1 MTRRWLDPSL
11 FNDEKLAKA
20 TPIERLLFV
29 AVVANQDDDGRLL
42 GHPGYLRSI
51 AFPYD
56 DFTIEQ
62 VKQMRD
68 HLAEI
73 NSNFIVYKVG
83 NDEYIQLRRHA
94 RYQRPRYYHPS
105 KYPAPAGWPFEDETA
120 NSNSEAAKK
129 SPESDHEE
137 TAQQPVTTKH
147 GNHAVTTQLPQSNR
161 EATARYTEDRV
172 RVGLGGAGSDLDLD
186 LGKGKA
192 KGIPAVSPAQTA
204 AGNSDSE
211 KINRTGKFHS
221 AKILEAETTKLKP
234 RQKETGVFLDMVE
247 ADIGVR
253 LVQRG
258 KLQGIIRPLLVK
270 VPEATPEKLLECFK
284 WLKDKDPYYRG
295 RDSPAAIM
303 ALPSKYPEWAAGKLR
318 TSGEKEERHVRNEGQ
333 RRDPI
338 QRMREAGWD
347 TGEDG
352 ANQPDDTS

>member
-73 NSNFIVYKVG
+73 NANFIVYKVG
-83 NDEYIQLRRHA
+83 SDEYIQLKRHA

-105 KYPAPAGWPFEDETA
+105 KYPVPAGWPFEDEGA
-120 NSNSEAAKK
+120 NSSSEAAAG
-129 SPESDHEE
+129 SSESDHEE
-137 TAQQPVTTKH
+137 TAQQPLEQET
-147 GNHAVTTQLPQSNR
+147 GNHTATTQSPQGNQK
-161 EATARYTEDRV
+161 ATAQHTEDRV
-172 RVGLGGAGSDLDLD
+172 RVGLGGAGLDQDLDLD
-186 LGKGKA
+186 KGKA

-204 AGNSDSE
+204 AGKSDSE
-211 KINRTGKFHS
+211 KPHQTEKSHS
-221 AKILEAETTKLKP
+221 EKLPQDKATKIKP
-234 RQKETGVFLDMVE
+234 RQRETGVFLDLVE
-247 ADIGVR
+247 SHIGVR
-253 LVQRG
+253 LVQRN

-270 VPEATPEKLLECFK
+270 VSEATPEKLLECFK
-284 WLKDKDPYYRG
+284 WLKNNDTYYRS
-295 RDSPAAIM
+295 RDSPAVIM
-303 ALPSKYPEWAAGKLR
+303 ALPAKYPEWAAGKLSAFGGKEVQHDR
-318 TSGEKEERHVRNEGQ
+318 AGERGQ
-333 RRDPI
+333 NTQPDRKPYEWQETAD
-338 QRMREAGWD
+338 
-347 TGEDG
+347 
-352 ANQPDDTS
+352 QPDDTS

>member
-73 NSNFIVYKVG
+73 NSNFIVYKSG

-105 KYPAPAGWPFEDETA
+105 KYPVPAGWPFEDEAA
-120 NSNSEAAKK
+120 NSSSEAAVR

-137 TAQQPVTTKH
+137 TTQRASEQEH
-147 GNHAVTTQLPQSNR
+147 GNHAATTQLPQSNHK
-161 EATARYTEDRV
+161 ATAQHTEDRV
-172 RVGLGGAGSDLDLD
+172 RVGLGGVGSGEDLDLD
-186 LGKGKA
+186 KSKA

-204 AGNSDSE
+204 AGKSNSE
-211 KINRTGKFHS
+211 KPNQTEKSHS
-221 AKILEAETTKLKP
+221 EKLPEDRAPKIKP
-234 RQKETGVFLDMVE
+234 HQRETGVFLDMVE
-247 ADIGVR
+247 AHIGVR
-253 LVQRG
+253 LVQRN

-284 WLKDKDPYYRG
+284 WLKDNDSYYRS
-295 RDSPAAIM
+295 RDSPAVIM
-303 ALPSKYPEWAAGKLR
+303 ALPSKYPEWAAGKL
-318 TSGEKEERHVRNEGQ
+318 SAFGGKEERHGR
-333 RRDPI
+333 
-338 QRMREAGWD
+338 
-347 TGEDG
+347 TGEHRQNTEPGRKPYEWQETAD
-352 ANQPDDTS
+352 QPDDTS

>member
-62 VKQMRD
+62 VKQMRN

-73 NSNFIVYKVG
+73 NSNFIVYTSG

-105 KYPAPAGWPFEDETA
+105 KYPAPAGWPFEDEGA
-120 NSNSEAAKK
+120 NSNAEAAAK
-129 SPESDHEE
+129 SPESKHEV
-137 TAQQPVTTKH
+137 AASQPTEQEH
-147 GNHAVTTQLPQSNR
+147 GNHTVTTQLPQSNH

-172 RVGLGGAGSDLDLD
+172 RVGLGGVGSDLDLD
-186 LGKGKA
+186 LDKGKA

-204 AGNSDSE
+204 AGKADSE
-211 KINRTGKFHS
+211 KPNQTEKSHS
-221 AKILEAETTKLKP
+221 EKLPETRATKIKP
-234 RQKETGVFLDMVE
+234 RQRETGVFLDLVE
-247 ADIGVR
+247 AHIGVR
-253 LVQRG
+253 LVQRN

-270 VPEATPEKLLECFK
+270 VSEATPEKLLECFK
-284 WLKDKDPYYRG
+284 WLKDNDFYYRS
-295 RDSPAAIM
+295 RDSPAVIM
-303 ALPSKYPEWAAGKLR
+303 ALPSKYPEWAAGKL
-318 TSGEKEERHVRNEGQ
+318 SAFGGKEEPHGRAGE
-333 RRDPI
+333 RRQDTKPDR
-338 QRMREAGWD
+338 QPYEWQEAAD
-347 TGEDG
+347 
-352 ANQPDDTS
+352 QPDDTS

>member
-73 NSNFIVYKVG
+73 NANFIVYKVG
-83 NDEYIQLRRHA
+83 NDEYIQLKRHA

-105 KYPAPAGWPFEDETA
+105 KYPVPAGWPFQDEST
-120 NSNSEAAKK
+120 NSSSEAAAK
-129 SPESDHEE
+129 SPASDYEE
-137 TAQQPVTTKH
+137 TTQQSAEQEHSNQVATE
-147 GNHAVTTQLPQSNR
+147 QLPQSNH
-161 EATARYTEDRV
+161 EVTARHTEDRV
-172 RVGLGGAGSDLDLD
+172 RVGLGGVGSDQDLDLD
-186 LGKGKA
+186 KGKA
-192 KGIPAVSPAQTA
+192 KGIPAVSPAEAA
-204 AGNSDSE
+204 AGKSDSE
-211 KINRTGKFHS
+211 KISNARAT
-221 AKILEAETTKLKP
+221 KIKP
-234 RQKETGVFLDMVE
+234 RQRETGVFLDLVE
-247 ADIGVR
+247 AHIGVR
-253 LVQRG
+253 LVQRN

-284 WLKDKDPYYRG
+284 WLKDNDPYYQS
-295 RDSPAAIM
+295 RDSPTAIM
-303 ALPSKYPEWAAGKLR
+303 ALPSKYPEWAAGRLR
-318 TSGEKEERHVRNEGQ
+318 TLRGKERYGRHGEQ
-333 RRDPI
+333 QRDPI

-347 TGEDG
+347 TGDG

>member
-73 NSNFIVYKVG
+73 NSNFIVYTRG
-83 NDEYIQLRRHA
+83 NDEYIQLKRHA
-94 RYQRPRYYHPS
+94 RYQRPRYYHAS
-105 KYPAPAGWPFEDETA
+105 KYPAPAGWPFEDEGA
-120 NSNSEAAKK
+120 SGNAGAAAM
-129 SPESDHEE
+129 SPERSHEV
-137 TAQQPVTTKH
+137 TAQQPTEQEH
-147 GNHAVTTQLPQSNR
+147 GNHAATTQLPQSND

-172 RVGLGGAGSDLDLD
+172 RVGLGGVGSDLDLD

-192 KGIPAVSPAQTA
+192 RRIPSVSPAQVAVGRTV
-204 AGNSDSE
+204 GTQSETENSRST
-211 KINRTGKFHS
+211 KQP
-221 AKILEAETTKLKP
+221 EARATKTKP
-234 RQKETGVFLDMVE
+234 RQRETGLFLDLVE
-247 ADIGVR
+247 AHIGVR
-253 LVQRG
+253 LVQRN
-258 KLQGIIRPLLVK
+258 KLLGIIRPLLVK

-284 WLKDKDPYYRG
+284 WLKDNDAYYRS
-295 RDSPAAIM
+295 RDSPAVIM
-303 ALPSKYPEWAAGKLR
+303 ALPSKYPEWAAGKIPAF
-318 TSGEKEERHVRNEGQ
+318 GGKEERRG
-333 RRDPI
+333 RDGEHR
-338 QRMREAGWD
+338 QD
-347 TGEDG
+347 TGPDRKPYEWRETPDE
-352 ANQPDDTS
+352 PDDTS